1 MIQLAIIR
9 IEGYGP
15 WTLTLGYDREAQL
28 QMLQAR
34 IYHDVQRLFDARGC
48 IVYFNRFDEYFAITN
63 GLSVQDHAEVQ
74 RELARLY
81 KDLKISMAIGA
92 GATALEASM
101 AAYNARK
108 DGKFADE
115 QARIFGSDGGT
126 TYNDDEANGDVV
138 VAQIMHIDVD
148 SSTKLSG
155 RLSPYEITALVIKI
169 YSRLADEFFKRDSLT
184 FFLGGDNFMV
194 VSNGVTKE
202 QADEAIKKAT
212 AGIDIKLNCGIGIG
226 RTGKKAAEAATK
238 ALDTIRDLRD
248 EGKIQ
253 TIYEIRC

>member
-1 MIQLAIIR
+1 MIQLTIIR

-28 QMLQAR
+28 QMLQAK
-34 IYHDVQRLFDARGC
+34 IYHDVQRLFDAKGC
-48 IVYFNRFDEYFAITN
+48 LVYFNRFDEYFTITN
-63 GLSVQDHAEVQ
+63 GLSVQDHAEIQ
-74 RELARLY
+74 RELAHLY
-81 KDLKISMAIGA
+81 RDLKMSMAIGA
-92 GATALEASM
+92 GRTAFEASTN
-101 AAYNARK
+101 AYGARK
-108 DGKFADE
+108 EGRLADDK
-115 QARIFGSDGGT
+115 ARIFGSAGPAD
-126 TYNDDEANGDVV
+126 

-155 RLSPYEITALVIKI
+155 RVSPYEITALVMKI
-169 YSRLADEFFKRDSLT
+169 YSMLADEFLKHNALT

-194 VSNGVTKE
+194 ISNGVTKE
-202 QADEAIKKAT
+202 QANEVIQKIT
-212 AGIDIKLNCGIGIG
+212 SSTDIKLNCGIGIG
-226 RTGKKAAEAATK
+226 KTGKKAAEAATK

>member
-1 MIQLAIIR
+1 MIQLTIVR

-28 QMLQAR
+28 QMLQAK
-34 IYHDVQRLFDARGC
+34 IYHDVQRLFNERGC

-63 GLSVQDHAEVQ
+63 GLSVQAHAQ
-74 RELARLY
+74 IQGELASLY
-81 KDLKISMAIGA
+81 RNLKMSMAIGS
-92 GATALEASM
+92 GSTAFEASM
-101 AAYNARK
+101 GAYQARK
-108 DGKFADE
+108 EGRLADE
-115 QARIFGSDGGT
+115 RARVFGASAAA
-126 TYNDDEANGDVV
+126 DE
-138 VAQIMHIDVD
+138 AQIMHIDVD

-155 RLSPYEITALVIKI
+155 RISPYEITALVIKI
-169 YSRLADEFFKRDSLT
+169 YSMLADEFLKHDALT

-202 QADEAIKKAT
+202 QANGVIQKIT
-212 AGIDIKLNCGIGIG
+212 SSTDIKLNCGIGIG

-253 TIYEIRC
+253 TIYEVRC